1 MRWFNIFIM
10 FFIIVST
17 LHGQGR
23 LTIND
28 GIVSINGGAVLTINE
43 SNAVGIT
50 TIGSGT
56 GYIQSEGDLNRVL
69 WRINNNNGTY
79 VIPFGYSGT
88 RLDFTYQITTA
99 GSNPGGLIASTKAVA
114 SNNTPYPAVTPAV
127 NHMNS
132 SLTGTDGSL
141 LAADRFW
148 ILRKENWT
156 TEPTATLTFTYR
168 DNAEIASPNTI
179 TEANLVAQFWGIGT
193 NNGSTYS
200 WIPDMFDLSHGYSY
214 LGTVNTTSNTVSGVT
229 LGANNGGFY
238 TWVLV
243 DKTSPLPVTI
253 LYFKVECNEAFPV
266 IEWQTASE
274 INCNYYLIER
284 SYDATNWQT
293 VAYIQGAGTTNTLS
307 NYSYIDDKAENNTK
321 VYYRLTQYDY
331 NNSYSIIGTDVV
343 MCNNSEISQ
352 ISINVDNDNCI
363 IISLHD
369 QINEPYFIN
378 LYDINGKLIK
388 RVTGNCENAY
398 EKIIINTDD
407 LAPAIYLID
416 VYTTY
421 NKEIQKIRIQ

>member
-1 MRWFNIFIM
+1 MRWFTIFIS
-10 FFIIVST
+10 FFIIIATVSA
-17 LHGQGR
+17 QGR

-28 GIVSINGGAVLTINE
+28 GVVSINGGAVLTINE
-43 SNAVGIT
+43 SNTAGIT

-56 GYIQSEGDLNRVL
+56 GYIQSEGDMNRVL
-69 WRINNNNGTY
+69 WRINNSTGTY

-88 RLDFTYQITTA
+88 RLNFSYQITTA

-114 SNNTPYPAVTPAV
+114 SDNTPYPTVAPAVT
-127 NHMNS
+127 HMNS
-132 SLTGTDGSL
+132 SLTGTDASL

-156 TEPTATLTFTYR
+156 TEPTATLSFTYR
-168 DNAEIASPNTI
+168 DAEIAASNTI
-179 TEANLVAQFWGIGT
+179 TEANLVAQFWSIGLNNDST
-193 NNGSTYS
+193 NS
-200 WIPDMFDLSHGYSY
+200 WIPDMFDLSHGYGY
-214 LGTVNTTSNTVSGVT
+214 LGTVNTITNTVSGVA
-229 LGANNGGFY
+229 LGSNNGGFY

-253 LYFKVECNEAFPV
+253 IYFKAECNGAYPV

-274 INCNYYLIER
+274 INCDYYLIER
-284 SYDATNWQT
+284 SYDAKNWQT
-293 VAYIQGAGTTNTLS
+293 VAYIQGAGTTSTLS
-307 NYSYIDDKAENNTK
+307 NYSYVDDKVDNNTI

-331 NNSYSIIGTDVV
+331 DNSSAIIGSDVV
-343 MCNNSEISQ
+343 MCNSSEISQ
-352 ISINVDNDNCI
+352 ISINIDNDNCI

-388 RVTGNCENAY
+388 RVTGNCENDY

-416 VYTTY
+416 VYTRT
-421 NKEIQKIRIQ
+421 NKEIKKLEIM

>member
-1 MRWFNIFIM
+1 MRRFNIFIS

-168 DNAEIASPNTI
+168 DVEIASPNTI

-200 WIPDMFDLSHGYSY
+200 WIPDTYDLSHGYSY

-229 LGANNGGFY
+229 VGANNGGFY

-253 LYFKVECNEAFPV
+253 LYFKAECNGAYPV

-274 INCNYYLIER
+274 INCDYYLIER
-284 SYDATNWQT
+284 SYDAKNWQT
-293 VAYIQGAGTTNTLS
+293 VAYIQGAGTTSTLS
-307 NYSYIDDKAENNTK
+307 NYSYVDDKVDNNTI

-331 NNSYSIIGTDVV
+331 DNSSAIIGSDVV
-343 MCNNSEISQ
+343 MCNSSEISQ

-407 LAPAIYLID
+407 LAPAIYLLD

>member
-1 MRWFNIFIM
+1 MRRFNIFII

-28 GIVSINGGAVLTINE
+28 GVVSINGGAVLSINE
-43 SNAVGIT
+43 PSTVGIT
-50 TIGSGT
+50 LSGTGT
-56 GYIQSEGDLNRVL
+56 GYIQSESDLNRVY
-69 WRINNNNGTY
+69 WRINNSTGTY

-88 RLDFTYQITTA
+88 RLNFTYQITNA
-99 GSNPGGLIASTKAVA
+99 GSSSGGLIVSTKAVA
-114 SNNTPYPAVTPAV
+114 SNNTPYPTVSPAVT
-127 NHMNS
+127 HMNS
-132 SLTGTDGSL
+132 SITGTDASL

-148 ILRKENWT
+148 ILRKDGWT

-168 DNAEIASPNTI
+168 DAEIAPPNTI
-179 TEANLVAQFWGIGT
+179 TEANLVAQFWGIGLY
-193 NNGSTYS
+193 NGSTYS

-253 LYFKVECNEAFPV
+253 LYFKAECNGAYPV

-274 INCNYYLIER
+274 INCDYYLIER
-284 SYDATNWQT
+284 SYDAKNWQT
-293 VAYIQGAGTTNTLS
+293 VAYIQGAGTTSTLS
-307 NYSYIDDKAENNTK
+307 NYSYVDDKVDNNTI

-331 NNSYSIIGTDVV
+331 DNSSAIIGSDVV
-343 MCNNSEISQ
+343 MCNSSEISQ
-352 ISINVDNDNCI
+352 ISINIDNDNCI

-407 LAPAIYLID
+407 LAPAIYLLD

>member
-1 MRWFNIFIM
+1 MRWFTIFIS
-10 FFIIVST
+10 FLIIVST

-28 GIVSINGGAVLTINE
+28 GVVSINGGAVLSVNE
-43 SNAVGIT
+43 PSTVGIT
-50 TIGSGT
+50 LSGTGT
-56 GYIQSEGDLNRVL
+56 GYIQSESDINRVF
-69 WRINNNNGTY
+69 WRINNSTGTY

-88 RLDFTYQITTA
+88 RLNFTYQITNA
-99 GSNPGGLIASTKAVA
+99 SSSSGGLIASTKAVT
-114 SNNTPYPAVTPAV
+114 SNNTPYPTVSPTVT
-127 NHMNS
+127 HMNS
-132 SLTGTDGSL
+132 SITGTDASL

-148 ILRKENWT
+148 ILRKEEWT

-168 DNAEIASPNTI
+168 DAEIASPNTI
-179 TEANLVAQFWGIGT
+179 TEANLVAQFWGIGL

-200 WIPDMFDLSHGYSY
+200 WIPDMFDLSHGYGY
-214 LGTVNTTSNTVSGVT
+214 LGTVNTTTNTVSGVS

-243 DKTSPLPVTI
+243 DKNNPLPVTI
-253 LYFKVECNEAFPV
+253 IYFKVECNGAYPV

-274 INCNYYLIER
+274 INCDYYLIER
-284 SYDATNWQT
+284 SYDAKNWQT
-293 VAYIQGAGTTNTLS
+293 VAYIQGAGTTSTLS
-307 NYSYIDDKAENNTK
+307 NYSYVDDKVDNNTI

-331 NNSYSIIGTDVV
+331 DNSSAIIGSDVV
-343 MCNNSEISQ
+343 MCNSSEISQ
-352 ISINVDNDNCI
+352 ISINIDNDNCI

-388 RVTGNCENAY
+388 RVTGNCENDY

-416 VYTTY
+416 VYTKT
-421 NKEIQKIRIQ
+421 NKEIKKLEIM

>member
-1 MRWFNIFIM
+1 MRRFNIFII

-28 GIVSINGGAVLTINE
+28 GVVSINGGAVLTINE

-69 WRINNNNGTY
+69 WRINNSTGTY
-79 VIPFGYSGT
+79 VIPFGYSST
-88 RLDFTYQITTA
+88 RLNFTYQITAA
-99 GSNPGGLIASTKAVA
+99 GSSPGGLIASTKAVA
-114 SNNTPYPAVTPAV
+114 SNNTPYPTVSPAVT
-127 NHMNS
+127 HMNS
-132 SLTGTDGSL
+132 SITGTDASL
-141 LAADRFW
+141 LAVDRFW

-156 TEPTATLTFTYR
+156 TEPTATLSFTYR
-168 DNAEIASPNTI
+168 DAEIASPNTI
-179 TEANLVAQFWGIGT
+179 TEANLVAQFWGIGL

-200 WIPDMFDLSHGYSY
+200 WIPDMFDLSHGYGY
-214 LGTVNTTSNTVSGVT
+214 LGTVNTTNNTVSGVS
-229 LGANNGGFY
+229 LGANDGGFY

-243 DKTSPLPVTI
+243 DKNNPLPVTL
-253 LYFKVECNEAFPV
+253 LYFKVECNGAFPV

-274 INCNYYLIER
+274 INCDYYLIER

-307 NYSYIDDKAENNTK
+307 NYSYVDDKVENNTK

-352 ISINVDNDNCI
+352 ISINTDNNRI
-363 IISLHD
+363 IISLQN

-388 RVTGNCENAY
+388 RVIGNCENSY
-398 EKIIINTDD
+398 EKIFINTDD

-416 VYTTY
+416 VNTET
-421 NKEIQKIRIQ
+421 NKEIKKLIITK

>member
-1 MRWFNIFIM
+1 MRWFTIFIS
-10 FFIIVST
+10 FLIIVST

-28 GIVSINGGAVLTINE
+28 GVVSINGGAVLTINE
-43 SNAVGIT
+43 SSPVGIT
-50 TIGSGT
+50 TISSVT
-56 GYIQSEGDLNRVL
+56 GYIQSEGDLNRVV

-179 TEANLVAQFWGIGT
+179 TEVNLVAQFWGIGT

-253 LYFKVECNEAFPV
+253 IYFKAECNGAFPV

-274 INCNYYLIER
+274 INCDYYLIER
-284 SYDATNWQT
+284 SYDAKNWQT
-293 VAYIQGAGTTNTLS
+293 VAYIQGAGTTSTLS
-307 NYSYIDDKAENNTK
+307 NYSYVDDKVDNNTI

-331 NNSYSIIGTDVV
+331 DNSSAIIGSDVV
-343 MCNNSEISQ
+343 MCNSSEISQ
-352 ISINVDNDNCI
+352 ISINIDNDNCI
-363 IISLHD
+363 VISLHD

-388 RVTGNCENAY
+388 VVTGNCENDY
-398 EKIIINTDD
+398 EKIIINTND

-416 VYTTY
+416 VYTKT
-421 NKEIQKIRIQ
+421 NKEIKKLEIL

>member
-1 MRWFNIFIM
+1 MRWLTIFII
-10 FFIIVST
+10 FLIIVST

-28 GIVSINGGAVLTINE
+28 GVVSINGGAVLTINE

-50 TIGSGT
+50 TIGSGI
-56 GYIQSEGDLNRVL
+56 GYIQSEGDLNRVV
-69 WRINNNNGTY
+69 WRINNGTGTY

-88 RLDFTYQITTA
+88 RLNFTYQITTA
-99 GSNPGGLIASTKAVA
+99 GSSSGGLIASTKAVA
-114 SNNTPYPAVTPAV
+114 SDNQTYPTVSPAVT
-127 NHMNS
+127 HMNS
-132 SLTGTDGSL
+132 SLTGTDASL

-156 TEPTATLTFTYR
+156 TEPTATLSFTYR
-168 DNAEIASPNTI
+168 DAEIADPNTI

-193 NNGSTYS
+193 NNDTTYS
-200 WIPDMFDLSHGYSY
+200 WIPDMFDLSHGYGY
-214 LGTVNTTSNTVSGVT
+214 LGTVNTTNNTVSGVS

-253 LYFKVECNEAFPV
+253 IYFKAECNGAYPV

-274 INCNYYLIER
+274 INCDYYLIER
-284 SYDATNWQT
+284 SYDAKNWQT
-293 VAYIQGAGTTNTLS
+293 VAYIQGAGTTSTLS
-307 NYSYIDDKAENNTK
+307 NYSYVDDKVDNNTI

-331 NNSYSIIGTDVV
+331 DNSSAIIGSDVV
-343 MCNNSEISQ
+343 MCNSSEISQ
-352 ISINVDNDNCI
+352 ISINIDNDNCI

-388 RVTGNCENAY
+388 RVTGNCENDY

-416 VYTTY
+416 VYTKT
-421 NKEIQKIRIQ
+421 NKEIKKLEIL

>member
-1 MRWFNIFIM
+1 MRWLTIFII
-10 FFIIVST
+10 FLIIVST

-28 GIVSINGGAVLTINE
+28 GVVSINGGAVLTINE

-50 TIGSGT
+50 TIGSGI
-56 GYIQSEGDLNRVL
+56 GYIQSEGDLNRVV
-69 WRINNNNGTY
+69 WRINNGTGTY

-88 RLDFTYQITTA
+88 RLNFTYQITTA
-99 GSNPGGLIASTKAVA
+99 GSSPGGLIASTKAVA
-114 SNNTPYPAVTPAV
+114 SNNTPYPTVSPAVT
-127 NHMNS
+127 HMNS
-132 SLTGTDGSL
+132 SITGTNASL

-156 TEPTATLTFTYR
+156 TEPTATLTFTYS
-168 DNAEIASPNTI
+168 DAEITSPNTI
-179 TEANLVAQFWGIGT
+179 SEANLVAQFWGIGT
-193 NNGSTYS
+193 NNGTTYS
-200 WIPDMFDLSHGYSY
+200 WIPDIFDLSHGYGY
-214 LGTVNTTSNTVSGVT
+214 LGTVNTTTNTVSGVS

-243 DKTSPLPVTI
+243 DKNNPLPVTI
-253 LYFKVECNEAFPV
+253 LYFKVECNGTFPV

-274 INCNYYLIER
+274 INCDYYLIER
-284 SYDATNWQT
+284 SYDSKNWQT
-293 VAYIQGAGTTNTLS
+293 VAYIQGAGTTSTIS
-307 NYSYIDDKAENNTK
+307 NYSFVDDKVDNNTI

-331 NNSYSIIGTDVV
+331 DNSYAIIGSDVV
-343 MCNNSEISQ
+343 MCNSSEISQ
-352 ISINVDNDNCI
+352 ISINIDNDNCI
-363 IISLHD
+363 VISLHD

-388 RVTGNCENAY
+388 VVTGNCENDY

-416 VYTTY
+416 VYTKT
-421 NKEIQKIRIQ
+421 NKEIKKLEIM

>member
-1 MRWFNIFIM
+1 MRWFTIFIS
-10 FFIIVST
+10 FLIIVST

-28 GIVSINGGAVLTINE
+28 GVVSINGGAVLTINE

-50 TIGSGT
+50 TIGSGI
-56 GYIQSEGDLNRVL
+56 GYIQSEGDLNRVV
-69 WRINNNNGTY
+69 WRINNGTGTY

-88 RLDFTYQITTA
+88 RLNFTYQITTA
-99 GSNPGGLIASTKAVA
+99 GSSPGGLIASTKAVA
-114 SNNTPYPAVTPAV
+114 SNNTPYPTVSPAVT
-127 NHMNS
+127 HMNS
-132 SLTGTDGSL
+132 SITGTNASL

-156 TEPTATLTFTYR
+156 TEPTATLTFTYS
-168 DNAEIASPNTI
+168 DAEITSPNTI
-179 TEANLVAQFWGIGT
+179 SEANLVAQFWGIGT
-193 NNGSTYS
+193 NNGTTYS
-200 WIPDMFDLSHGYSY
+200 WIPDIFDLSHGYGY
-214 LGTVNTTSNTVSGVT
+214 LGTVNTTTNTVSGVS

-253 LYFKVECNEAFPV
+253 IYFKAECNGAYPV

-274 INCNYYLIER
+274 INCDYYLIER
-284 SYDATNWQT
+284 SYDAKNWQT
-293 VAYIQGAGTTNTLS
+293 VAYIQGAGTTSTLS
-307 NYSYIDDKAENNTK
+307 NYSYVDDKVDNNTI

-331 NNSYSIIGTDVV
+331 DNSYAIIGSDVV
-343 MCNNSEISQ
+343 MCNSSEISQ
-352 ISINVDNDNCI
+352 ISINIDNDNCI
-363 IISLHD
+363 VISLHD

-388 RVTGNCENAY
+388 VVTGNCENDY
-398 EKIIINTDD
+398 EKIIINTND

-416 VYTTY
+416 VYTRT
-421 NKEIQKIRIQ
+421 NKEIKKLEIL